1 MILRTR
7 KMSGVTSSDGM
18 TAEEYLKSLGLN
30 LAGRNSKHASGGAF
44 RAAHI
49 SVSTFLFVI
58 YVIMDGNPF
67 FVVLAD
73 SSPIIEHRS
82 SNTTDPSKAA
92 LEALLAKRLVRTGT
106 HKPTVIHPVHG
117 LFDKPVIHFVEV
129 DQTALV
135 QPGHSM
141 LGSKVYSL
149 VVPETGKSQGGKD
162 SSFGLANYSKL
173 RAALLPMLSSSTSA
187 PKAAFARGG
196 GGGGAVAFGGGGAA
210 VAASHHHGGK
220 KTYPAPTCGHCL
232 CTDLHDEGAG
242 HGGIVIPYF
251 EYHCKDGSK
260 KTATIMIYEE
270 RRSWNFLCER
280 MEDKDNGCWIATI
293 QRALRE
299 EGKLFLSRDLE
310 KADIKLGKPIRRT
323 PVFYVEL
330 ERNMVKH
337 NLSRGVLNSQV
348 AADNSNPSLPP
359 CYKEIQA
366 IGFFERIGGNLVP
379 LPGNP
384 SCYPDIFS
392 DVVKSW
398 LSS

>member
-7 KMSGVTSSDGM
+7 KMSGMTPRGGM
-18 TAEEYLKSLGLN
+18 TAEEYLTSLGFSP
-30 LAGRNSKHASGGAF
+30 AGRNPHHASRGAF
-44 RAAHI
+44 HAAPI

-58 YVIMDGNPF
+58 YVIMGGNPF

-73 SSPIIEHRS
+73 SSPIIEHKS
-82 SNTTDPSKAA
+82 SKITDPSEAA

-129 DQTALV
+129 DLAALV
-135 QPGHSM
+135 EKGHS
-141 LGSKVYSL
+141 LFGSKVYSL
-149 VVPETGKSQGGKD
+149 VDSQTGKSQGGKN
-162 SSFGLANYSKL
+162 SSFGLPKYTEL
-173 RAALLPMLSSSTSA
+173 RNALRPVLTISTPPPIASL
-187 PKAAFARGG
+187 ARGG

-220 KTYPAPTCGHCL
+220 KSHSSPRCGHVL
-232 CTDLHDEGAG
+232 CTHLHDEGAG

-251 EYHCKDGSK
+251 EYHYKDRSK
-260 KTATIMIYEE
+260 KSAMIMIFEE

-280 MEDKDNGCWIATI
+280 MEKKDNGCWIATI
-293 QRALRE
+293 ERALRE
-299 EGKLFLSRDLE
+299 EGKLFLSRDLQE
-310 KADIKLGKPIRRT
+310 ADIKLGKPIGRT

-330 ERNMVKH
+330 ERSMVKH
-337 NLSRGVLNSQV
+337 NLSRGVLNAQV
-348 AADNSNPSLPP
+348 AADNSNPSLPH
-359 CYKEIQA
+359 CFKEIQA
-366 IGFFERIGGNLVP
+366 IGFFERIGSNLVP

-384 SCYPDIFS
+384 GHPNRFS

>member
-7 KMSGVTSSDGM
+7 KMSGTSP
-18 TAEEYLKSLGLN
+18 EEYLKSLGLSP
-30 LAGRNSKHASGGAF
+30 AGRKPHHASGGAF

-49 SVSTFLFVI
+49 SVSTFLFVF
-58 YVIMDGNPF
+58 YVMMGGNPF

-73 SSPIIEHRS
+73 SSPIIEHKS
-82 SNTTDPSKAA
+82 SKTTNPSEAA

-106 HKPTVIHPVHG
+106 RLNPADIFSRNMFPELLNIT
-117 LFDKPVIHFVEV
+117 FVQINQE
-129 DQTALV
+129 ALAP
-135 QPGHSM
+135 QGHS
-141 LGSKVYSL
+141 LFGSKVYSL
-149 VVPETGKSQGGKD
+149 VDSQTGKSQGGKD

-173 RAALLPMLSSSTSA
+173 RDALRPVLTIST
-187 PKAAFARGG
+187 PPPIAAFARGG

-210 VAASHHHGGK
+210 VPASHHHGGK
-220 KTYPAPTCGHCL
+220 KTHSAPTCGHGL
-232 CTDLHDEGAG
+232 CTHLHSNGAG
-242 HGGIVIPYF
+242 HGGIVIPIF
-251 EYHCKDGSK
+251 EYRCKDGSK
-260 KTATIMIYEE
+260 KSAIITGSENG
-270 RRSWNFLCER
+270 SWNFFCEK
-280 MEDKDNGCWIATI
+280 MEHKDNGCWIATI
-293 QRALRE
+293 ERALRE
-299 EGKLFLSRDLE
+299 EGKLFLSRHLE
-310 KADIKLGKPIRRT
+310 EAYIKLGKPIGRT

-330 ERNMVKH
+330 ERRMVTH
-337 NLSRGVLNSQV
+337 DLSRGVLNAQV

-384 SCYPDIFS
+384 GYSNIFS